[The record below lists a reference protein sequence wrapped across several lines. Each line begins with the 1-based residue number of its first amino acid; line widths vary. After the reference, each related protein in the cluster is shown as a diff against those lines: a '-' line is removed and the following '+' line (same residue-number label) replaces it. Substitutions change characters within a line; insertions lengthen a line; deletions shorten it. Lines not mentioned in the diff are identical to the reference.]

1 MPRLRNAIGFVMA
14 LAAGA
19 VCVPLAIVLG
29 QLETRYMGA
38 ALVAA
43 GGLVG
48 LALLGSLERV
58 RLALVAALSLGLSIG
73 PSISFLHHTE
83 LPGRY
88 APFVGGALGITVSLS
103 LIGAA
108 GYLAVWVLEQ
118 RLLGRQRAVRLLP
131 LVVWPQ
137 LLFLATGLI
146 SLTAALYPVLVWLE
160 VTRLACLLMIS
171 IVVMNLTRR
180 EMVLYLWVLAG
191 SVMIQS
197 GLAAVQFATGRSIG
211 LGVLGEADLLSYRI
225 ASLEVFRPGGTIG
238 DANMLAYF
246 FEIVFPVMLA
256 LFFLARQPLTR
267 LAGALA
273 SLAAV
278 AGMFASYSRA
288 AWATIPLSLGI
299 VTWRILGRRVL
310 SLRTAMVVLALAAG
324 AMVAMIWLWPVIE
337 RRLFGDDAGSIAHRW
352 PLAQAALTIFAQFPL
367 TGVGLNNFAVS
378 FTAYDQT
385 GYSRVFP
392 RGDHVVHNLHLLI
405 LTESG
410 VAGLAAHIL
419 MFVAAARLAF
429 GITGDPVARGLAVA
443 VWAGLFAHLVH
454 GMVDPGFK
462 LSLLVSQLVYA
473 QIGLIGCLWI
483 HGGGGAIHA
492 HPVRPRHHAEAR
504 ADIARDGRRHADH

>member
-1 MPRLRNAIGFVMA
+1 MRADPRAAAPAMPRLRAAIGFVMA

-19 VCVPLAIVLG
+19 VCVPLAITLG
-29 QLETRYMGA
+29 QMETRYMGA

-43 GGLVG
+43 AGLVG

-58 RLALVAALSLGLSIG
+58 RLAMVGALSLGLSIG

-88 APFVGGALGITVSLS
+88 APFVGGALAITVSLS
-103 LIGAA
+103 LIGAV
-108 GYLAVWVLEQ
+108 GYLAVWLLES
-118 RLLGRQRAVRLLP
+118 RLLGRRRALRLLP

-137 LLFLATGLI
+137 LLFLATGLV
-146 SLTAALYPVLVWLE
+146 SLSAALYPALVWLE
-160 VTRLACLLMIS
+160 VARLLCLLMIS

-191 SVMIQS
+191 SVAIQA

-225 ASLEVFRPGGTIG
+225 ASLNVFRPGGTIG

-246 FEIVFPVMLA
+246 FEILFPVMVA
-256 LFFLARQPLTR
+256 LFYLARQPITR
-267 LAGALA
+267 LAAAAA

-278 AGMFASYSRA
+278 IGMFASYSRA

-299 VTWRILGRRVL
+299 VTWRILGRRVV
-310 SLRTAMVVLALAAG
+310 SLQTAMVLLGLSAA
-324 AMVAMIWLWPVIE
+324 AMVAIIWLWPVIE

-352 PLAQAALTIFAQFPL
+352 PLAQAALTIFGQFPL

-378 FTAYDQT
+378 FTAYDLT
-385 GYSRVFP
+385 GYSRVFLG
-392 RGDHVVHNLHLLI
+392 GDHVVHNLHLLI

-410 VAGLAAHIL
+410 LPGFAAHIL
-419 MFVAAARLAF
+419 MFLAAARLAF
-429 GITGDPVARGLAVA
+429 GIRGDPVARGIAVA
-443 VWAGLFAHLVH
+443 AWVGLLAHLGH

-462 LSLLVSQLVYA
+462 LSLLVSQLIYA

-483 HGGGGAIHA
+483 HGGGGGLAHL
-492 HPVRPRHHAEAR
+492 HPVRPGHHA
-504 ADIARDGRRHADH
+504 